1 MTQSTKQKGSLPFYF
16 YTLSTT
22 FGTTL
27 LVGVLLT
34 GCGDSKYKDLSN
46 SELQEKFSRCENA
59 SGLSPGGAII
69 CDNVYRECKDRA
81 KRTKRRA
88 CY

>member
-1 MTQSTKQKGSLPFYF
+1 MTQSTAQGRTQKGSFFFYF
-16 YTLSTT
+16 NTLSA
-22 FGTTL
+22 TL
-27 LVGVLLT
+27 LAGVLLT
-34 GCGDSKYKDLSN
+34 GCGDNKYKGLSN

-69 CDNVYRECKDRA
+69 CDNVYRECEDRA

>member
-1 MTQSTKQKGSLPFYF
+1 MTQGTKQKGSFFFYF
-16 YTLSTT
+16 NSLCAA
-22 FGTTL
+22 L
-27 LVGVLLT
+27 LVGSLVT

>member
-1 MTQSTKQKGSLPFYF
+1 MTQGTKQKGSFFFYF
-16 YTLSTT
+16 NALSA
-22 FGTTL
+22 TL
-27 LVGVLLT
+27 LAGALLT
-34 GCGDSKYKDLSN
+34 GCGDSKYKNLSN

-69 CDNVYRECKDRA
+69 CDNVYRECDDRA

>member
-1 MTQSTKQKGSLPFYF
+1 MTQGIKQKDSLPFYF
-16 YTLSTT
+16 STLSA
-22 FGTTL
+22 TL
-27 LVGVLLT
+27 FIGVLLT
-34 GCGDSKYKDLSN
+34 GCGDSKYKNLSDDV
-46 SELQEKFSRCENA
+46 LQEKFSRCENA

-69 CDNVYRECKDRA
+69 CDNVYKECDDRA